1 MRQSETGRSWK
12 RSPAA
17 DTREIYRRKNGR
29 AIEVSNRPG
38 IYDRPSLTRF
48 IIPFDVSATARLE
61 EWDSNDPFTK
71 LIFEAIP

>member
-1 MRQSETGRSWK
+1 MRQSETVRSQK

-17 DTREIYRRKNGR
+17 DTREILWRKNGR

-38 IYDRPSLTRF
+38 IYNRPSPTRF
-48 IIPFDVSATARLE
+48 LIPFDVSAMARLE
-61 EWDSNDPFTK
+61 EWDSDHPFIM